1 MSRLIVV
8 VLFFVAVFVGLGLG
22 AIGVP
27 SEVAIASGLLVT
39 GVALLV
45 AGRRPPLR
53 DARDRLPVN
62 VVAVGGGF
70 AAFGALLFI
79 VGIA

>member
-1 MSRLIVV
+1 VSRLIVV

-39 GVALLV
+39 GAALLV
-45 AGRRPPLR
+45 ASRRPPVR

-62 VVAVGGGF
+62 LVAVGGGF

>member
-1 MSRLIVV
+1 VSRLIVV

-22 AIGVP
+22 ALGVP
-27 SEVAIASGLLVT
+27 SQVAIASGLLVT
-39 GVALLV
+39 GAAVLV
-45 AGRRPPLR
+45 ASRRPPVR

-62 VVAVGGGF
+62 LVAVGGGF

>member
-1 MSRLIVV
+1 VSRLIVV